1 METIMVD
8 HCPALPIVDTPRSV
22 VDAAPV
28 DVAKV
33 ARLRRLI
40 ASGDYVIDPERI
52 AVAMLAS
59 DLAEDATT

>member
-1 METIMVD
+1 MVD
-8 HCPALPIVDTPRSV
+8 HCPPALPIVDTPRSV

-52 AVAMLAS
+52 AAAMLAS
-59 DLAEDATT
+59 DLVDDSKT

>member
-1 METIMVD
+1 MVD